1 MQKSLLIVAALL
13 FVSPVTA
20 EPSGTPKP
28 AKSTSTGKTLPWKG
42 ATSRNSCAAYGPGF
56 VKVDG
61 TDTCVQISGA
71 VSIGV
76 GRSSR

>member
-28 AKSTSTGKTLPWKG
+28 AKSTITGKTLPWKG
-42 ATSRNSCAAYGPGF
+42 AT
-56 VKVDG
+56 
-61 TDTCVQISGA
+61 
-71 VSIGV
+71 
-76 GRSSR
+76 

>member
-42 ATSRNSCAAYGPGF
+42 ATSRNSCAA
-56 VKVDG
+56 
-61 TDTCVQISGA
+61 
-71 VSIGV
+71 
-76 GRSSR
+76 